1 MLKANIATSSKILQ
15 QLFKNIWNNEIIP
28 NNWTKGLTVKLPKR
42 GNLQICDNWR
52 GITLLS
58 VPSKVFTKILL
69 KRIDE
74 KIDEKLREEQAGFR
88 KGR

>member
-1 MLKANIATSSKILQ
+1 MGDIILPCLTPDLTMNGSEMEFPRMTLHSS
-15 QLFKNIWNNEIIP
+15 
-28 NNWTKGLTVKLPKR
+28 
-42 GNLQICDNWR
+42 
-52 GITLLS
+52 ITLLS

>member
-1 MLKANIATSSKILQ
+1 MLKADIATSSKILQ

-28 NNWTKGLTVKLPKR
+28 NNWTKGLTVKLPKK
-42 GNLQICDNWR
+42 GNLQICDNWG

-74 KIDEKLREEQAGFR
+74 KLREEQAGFR